1 MISQLANCKTTL
13 VIEPCLGRSVSSHG
27 RFPLDLNTKGETH
40 RTRQHISGTAIA
52 CHLVG
57 EIGSIQNWL
66 LKAQAGLQHWLWGF
80 SDSLS
85 GSKMRGNSGR
95 KRSRSPF
102 QRSRK
107 ARGSGTEDPS
117 MKRLPGLLQPVYM
130 LLSISFWFLSLEL
143 ASMTSDTEKLYLWV
157 QLLLLSTMFPGLS
170 FMENGRFPFQ
180 S

>member
-1 MISQLANCKTTL
+1 MISPLANCKTTL

-57 EIGSIQNWL
+57 EICSIQNSH
-66 LKAQAGLQHWLWGF
+66 LKAQAGLQHRLWGF
-80 SDSLS
+80 SDSLL
-85 GSKMRGNSGR
+85 GSKRRGNSVR

-102 QRSRK
+102 QRFRK

-117 MKRLPGLLQPVYM
+117 MKRLPGLLQPVHV
-130 LLSISFWFLSLEL
+130 LLPISFWLLSLVL
-143 ASMTSDTEKLYLWV
+143 ASMTGDTEMLYL
-157 QLLLLSTMFPGLS
+157 
-170 FMENGRFPFQ
+170 
-180 S
+180 

>member
-13 VIEPCLGRSVSSHG
+13 VTEPCLGRSVSSHG

-66 LKAQAGLQHWLWGF
+66 LKAQAGLQHWLWDF
-80 SDSLS
+80 SDGLS

-102 QRSRK
+102 QGSRK
-107 ARGSGTEDPS
+107 ARGSGTKDPS
-117 MKRLPGLLQPVYM
+117 MKRLPGLLQPVYT